1 MKTQLVN
8 CKSCGAEIAK
18 TAKACPHCGAKQHR
32 GVLKTCIIILL
43 IVIVI
48 SAIIANGEKNDEP
61 ALVDQNTQGS
71 TSDTQSPAPDTQD
84 TVQPAVFTKGDVVSL
99 NDINVTLVDVVES
112 TGSTYNK
119 PTSGNVFVTFEIEI
133 ENKSDKE
140 IGVSSLM
147 MFDAYFD
154 DYAANLSIMAITDSG
169 KTQLDGTVAAGKKMS
184 GVVGF
189 EAPAD
194 WSVAE
199 IHVTPDFWAGDDIIF
214 QVTK

>member
-1 MKTQLVN
+1 MKSKLVK

-18 TAKACPHCGAKQHR
+18 TAKTCPHCGAKQHR
-32 GVLKTCIIILL
+32 GVLKTCIIIIL

-48 SAIIANGEKNDEP
+48 CAMIANGEKNNEP
-61 ALVDQNTQGS
+61 TLVDQNTQGS
-71 TSDTQSPAPDTQD
+71 TSDTQASTPNTQD
-84 TVQPAVFTKGDVVSL
+84 TVQQAVFTKGDVVNL

-119 PTSGNVFVTFEIEI
+119 PSNGNVFVTFEIEI
-133 ENKSDKE
+133 DNQSDKE

-169 KTQLDGTVAAGKKMS
+169 KPQLDGAVAAGKKMS